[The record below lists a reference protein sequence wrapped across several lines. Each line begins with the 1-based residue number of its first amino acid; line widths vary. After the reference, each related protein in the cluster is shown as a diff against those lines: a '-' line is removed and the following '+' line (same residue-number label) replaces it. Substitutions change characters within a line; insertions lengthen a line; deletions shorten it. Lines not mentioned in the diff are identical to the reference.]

1 MNTLNRILKPDDQN
15 YRHNVS
21 VFTICLII
29 SASIWLLTKLTYNY
43 TTVVTFPVSFTGL
56 PEEKIPMTHMDSALD
71 IAINASGF
79 GSLRI
84 NYFTRKRTFSINLM
98 NYQMQTFEGYSEVV
112 IGTSH
117 VAQQIVERF
126 NIPGQVDYVIPE
138 SLTLRFNEKVSRRVA
153 VLPDVKYTFKRQY
166 FAYDTMEVK
175 PAYVEISGK
184 ADVIEKVRFVKTL
197 PVVFENLDA
206 SVDRL
211 VDLLPPNT
219 TDPFWIDPPQVRITM
234 RVEPF
239 TETGFEVSVQP
250 VNLPDSV
257 KIKLFPEK
265 VNISF
270 LVALKDYKDLT
281 PEMFKCRVDLTD
293 VQNLEGSRL
302 PVQLHNPSI
311 MVRGIQIMPPEIEF
325 LILK

>member
-1 MNTLNRILKPDDQN
+1 MNILNRILKPDDQN

-21 VFTICLII
+21 VFAICLTI
-29 SASIWLLTKLTYNY
+29 SVFIWLLTKLTYDY
-43 TTVVTFPVSFTGL
+43 TNVVTFPVGYTGL
-56 PEEKIPMTHMDSALD
+56 PQEKIPMTSMDSVLD
-71 IAINASGF
+71 VAINATGF
-79 GSLRI
+79 GLLRI
-84 NYFTRKRTFSINLM
+84 NYFTRKRTFNINLM

-112 IGTSH
+112 IGTSL

-206 SVDRL
+206 SVDRS

-219 TDPFWIDPPQVRITM
+219 SDPFWIDPPQVRISM
-234 RVEPF
+234 QVKRF

-257 KIKLFPEK
+257 KIKLFPQK

-281 PEMFKCRVDLTD
+281 PEMFNCVVDFSDITG
-293 VQNLEGSRL
+293 LEGSRL
-302 PVQLHNPSI
+302 QVQLLDPPSV
-311 MVRGIQIMPPEIEF
+311 VRGIQITPPEIEF